1 MTKATRSLVAL
12 LLFACSACGNA
23 RPYRLMAKTA
33 TSEENVFSQAGDQR
47 LKARMREAIVTAD
60 PKRTLAVTPYAYM
73 GHAYLVG
80 FVDDAEEGERLRSM
94 VQGFEGVRSV
104 DGYLPTRPEGRSEA
118 SDLEIKGKVKAAMAL
133 IGETVTQ
140 IEIESLAG
148 HVVLL
153 GVVGSAEDVDAAGER
168 ARQVGGVTGLTN
180 FLLVPEGDYESLRP
194 HLLR

>member
-1 MTKATRSLVAL
+1 MTKATSTLVAL
-12 LLFACSACGNA
+12 LLCACSACGNA
-23 RPYRLMAKTA
+23 RPYRMMAKAA
-33 TSEENVFSQAGDQR
+33 TSEESAFSQAGDQR
-47 LKARMREAIVTAD
+47 LKARMREAIVAAD
-60 PKRTLAVTPYAYM
+60 PKQTLAVTPYAYM

-80 FVDDAEEGERLRSM
+80 FVDDAAEGDRLLSTIR
-94 VQGFEGVRSV
+94 GFEGVRSV

-118 SDLEIKGKVKAAMAL
+118 SDLEIKGKVKAAMAI

-153 GVVGSAEDVDAAGER
+153 GVVGSAEDIDNAGER
-168 ARQVGGVTGLTN
+168 ARRVGGVTGLTN
-180 FLLVPEGDYESLRP
+180 FLLVPEGEYESLRP